1 MRGGGG
7 DGDRLRWRE
16 RRRSATAFCNRLDKD
31 LPGLEG
37 PTETQD
43 DLDHLVARYDSLA
56 GVAPLAIQDD
66 WDQLTELIH
75 TAVSVVPTDAE
86 SVQKVIDATYAT
98 ERGTARRDLGDVD
111 LRVDDA
117 GGARPRGHDHHRGA
131 GDDAGAVTGART
143 AGGSGQASPRWVIT
157 LSTMP

>member
-1 MRGGGG
+1 MRPTVRFAAPVLAALACAVGAATVTGCGGGS
-7 DGDRLRWRE
+7 E
-16 RRRSATAFCNRLDKD
+16 RSATAFCNRLDKD

-98 ERGTARRDLGDVD
+98 ERAARRVETW
-111 LRVDDA
+111 
-117 GGARPRGHDHHRGA
+117 
-131 GDDAGAVTGART
+131 VTSTCG
-143 AGGSGQASPRWVIT
+143 
-157 LSTMP
+157 LTMPVVLGLEGTTTTVAPETTPAP